1 MQFTRKRAAAVATG
15 AALTFIVG
23 GVAFAYWS
31 TSGSGTGSA
40 ATGNVVGVTIHATS
54 PAVTGLY
61 PGGPAQDV
69 SGDFDNPNAGTVYIN
84 QVSVAVAPGWSKR
97 ADALKPAC
105 TAADFDITQPSASA
119 HEIASGTGVDAWGP
133 AKIALVNNP
142 SANQD
147 NCKNVTVDLVF
158 ASN

>member
-1 MQFTRKRAAAVATG
+1 MQSTRKRAAAIATG
-15 AALTFIVG
+15 AALTLIVG

-40 ATGNVVGVTIHATS
+40 ATGEVVGVTINATS
-54 PAVTGLY
+54 ADVTGLY
-61 PGGPAQDV
+61 PGGPTENV
-69 SGDFDNPNAGTVYIN
+69 SGDFDNPNAGTVYVN
-84 QVSVAVAPGWSKR
+84 QVTVAVAPGWSEQ
-97 ADALKPAC
+97 ADAAKPEC
-105 TAADFDITQPSASA
+105 TSDDFTIVQPAVTA

-133 AKIALVNNP
+133 ATIRMNNL
-142 SANQD
+142 STNQD

>member
-31 TSGSGTGSA
+31 GTGTGTGSA
-40 ATGNVVGVTIHATS
+40 GTGTVVGVTINATNT
-54 PAVTGLY
+54 PVAGLY
-61 PGGPAQDV
+61 PGGPAQNV
-69 SGDFDNPNAGTVYIN
+69 SGNFDNTNSGTVFVN

-97 ADALKPAC
+97 ADTTKPAC
-105 TAADFDITQPSASA
+105 TADDFTIVQPAATA

-133 AKIALVNNP
+133 ATIKMNNL
-142 SANQD
+142 ATNQD
-147 NCKNVTVDLVF
+147 NCKNVTVDLAF